1 MELSGILNPED
12 PVHLFTLHLV
22 FIPRINQSLF
32 QFAEAFNHH
41 NVRTERNWSPYQMWV
56 NGMMHHDNPLAHGGV
71 DEEPFDFEYYGTDPH
86 GSTSL
91 DNDNNVVVDEI
102 NLGENELLA
111 SFALETVDPL
121 RESNCM

>member
-1 MELSGILNPED
+1 
-12 PVHLFTLHLV
+12 
-22 FIPRINQSLF
+22 
-32 QFAEAFNHH
+32 
-41 NVRTERNWSPYQMWV
+41 MWV
-56 NGMMHHDNPLAHGGV
+56 NGMMYHDNPLAHGGV

-121 RESNCM
+121 KESNCMGIDIFQDTLALVSHKLDQLVIT